1 MLREAI
7 WIQLTAND
15 CCVVSHFGAFVRL
28 TIVISFTV
36 SDGDQNL
43 LLLTYQPEG
52 MRITQPIFIEVLCF
66 RFNFFEISRALFFY
80 F

>member
-15 CCVVSHFGAFVRL
+15 CCVVSHFCAFVRL
-28 TIVISFTV
+28 TIVISFSV

-52 MRITQPIFIEVLCF
+52 KTMTQPISIEVLCF
-66 RFNFFEISRALFFY
+66 RLNFFEISRAVFFY

>member
-7 WIQLTAND
+7 LIQLTAND
-15 CCVVSHFGAFVRL
+15 CCVVSHFCAFVKL
-28 TIVISFTV
+28 TIAISFTV

-52 MRITQPIFIEVLCF
+52 KTMTRPILCF
-66 RFNFFEISRALFFY
+66 RLNFSEISRAVFFY

>member
-1 MLREAI
+1 MLRETI

-15 CCVVSHFGAFVRL
+15 CCVVSHFCAFVKL

-52 MRITQPIFIEVLCF
+52 MRITQPIFIEVLCI
-66 RFNFFEISRALFFY
+66 RLNLFEISRAVFFY